1 MYTVIAY
8 HRETLGGCQVF
19 YFRVEN
25 AEQRARDKRVDLLVK
40 LPAEYI
46 VEINQEEEQ

>member
-1 MYTVIAY
+1 MIEVIAY
-8 HRETLGGCQVF
+8 NRETLRGCQVF
-19 YFRVEN
+19 FFRGKN

-46 VEINQEEEQ
+46 VEIKQEDQV